1 MASRPLHMTD
11 DDPGIA
17 DLVRR
22 LTDDSKRLVTDEVRL
37 AKLEVQESART
48 GARGAMWLALAFG
61 AAVVALTAL
70 TVLLSALLGRLF
82 GNVWAG
88 TLVTGVVELLVGF
101 LLLRHGLA
109 LFREPSYSLEETRAS
124 VAETARWVKSPRTTA

>member
-1 MASRPLHMTD
+1 MTTNRLTFAED
-11 DDPGIA
+11 EPGITE
-17 DLVRR
+17 LVRR
-22 LTDDSKRLVTDEVRL
+22 LTDDSRRLVSDEVRL
-37 AKLEVQESART
+37 AKLEVRDGVRS

-88 TLVTGVVELLVGF
+88 TLAAGVLELLAGA

-109 LFREPSYSLEETRAS
+109 LYREPSYTLEETRAS
-124 VAETARWVKSPRTTA
+124 VAATARWAKNPRGE

>member
-1 MASRPLHMTD
+1 MATRPLHFAD

-22 LTDDSKRLVTDEVRL
+22 LTDDSKRLVSDEVRL
-37 AKLEVQESART
+37 AKLEVRESLRV

-70 TVLLSALLGRLF
+70 TVLLSALLGRLL

-88 TLVTGVVELLVGF
+88 ALATGALELIVGVV
-101 LLLRHGLA
+101 LLRRGLA
-109 LFREPSYSLEETRAS
+109 LYREPSYTLEETRAS
-124 VAETARWVKSPRTTA
+124 VAETARWVKHPRAT